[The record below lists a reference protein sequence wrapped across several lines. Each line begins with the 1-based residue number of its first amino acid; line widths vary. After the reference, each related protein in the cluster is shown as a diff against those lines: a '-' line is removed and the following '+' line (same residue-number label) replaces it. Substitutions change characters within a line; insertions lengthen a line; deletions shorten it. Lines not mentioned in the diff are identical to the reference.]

1 MIARQPLD
9 DHQTTA
15 VRPPDDRTTIVIIFD
30 LQIHIGILMRFLLQ
44 CILCILLHTTNSFN
58 NGLATLH
65 VLSPPLLLATLSA
78 NVTVRDAS
86 PYGPIFSNSEVFA
99 DTTTGNYLSASR
111 TFIPSPES
119 SFYLRLCSLNIS
131 YYLGS
136 DQNCTSR
143 IPLSGQCQCLQH
155 NLKKKCTFWEP
166 SLSPNTIPSTAQYLG
181 KSDINSYHNVSEWNY
196 YYPPFASTIN
206 VWTVQVKDTNQSFV
220 TRTVGARVQTDYM
233 NVIIGKPKESV
244 FNIPKECK

>member
-1 MIARQPLD
+1 MLVLTWQDVCLQWTNTSEYYQVQLYSTAEGSRIA
-9 DHQTTA
+9 
-15 VRPPDDRTTIVIIFD
+15 
-30 LQIHIGILMRFLLQ
+30 
-44 CILCILLHTTNSFN
+44 
-58 NGLATLH
+58 
-65 VLSPPLLLATLSA
+65 
-78 NVTVRDAS
+78 
-86 PYGPIFSNSEVFA
+86 
-99 DTTTGNYLSASR
+99 
-111 TFIPSPES
+111 
-119 SFYLRLCSLNIS
+119 LNIS

-220 TRTVGARVQTDYM
+220 TRTVGARVQTDYT
-233 NVIIGKPKESV
+233 NVIVGKPKESV
-244 FNIPKECK
+244 FNIPKECKWMKIVVWCTK